1 MVFYAAKRLKV
12 KIEDDMSNWQLEILA
27 TFRFLDKD
35 DYENEIFSKP
45 SCARTRTNVIRHHST
60 TNFGENVVMAG
71 EQVMKFLKFKH
82 FATRK
87 GLNPLQ

>member
-35 DYENEIFSKP
+35 DYENEIFPILCTFTS
-45 SCARTRTNVIRHHST
+45 VILTWDQAQFERFSYILS
-60 TNFGENVVMAG
+60 NGY
-71 EQVMKFLKFKH
+71 
-82 FATRK
+82 R
-87 GLNPLQ
+87 